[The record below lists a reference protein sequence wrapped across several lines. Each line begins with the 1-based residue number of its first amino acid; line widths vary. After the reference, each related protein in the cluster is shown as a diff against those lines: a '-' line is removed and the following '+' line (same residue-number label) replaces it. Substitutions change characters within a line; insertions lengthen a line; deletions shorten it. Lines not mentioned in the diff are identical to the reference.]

1 MEPTISSFI
10 FQTIASFAVSVAAGN
25 VPLIK
30 TWFNGNKNLEDHVR
44 ECFRKALRAWSVN
57 KGIREIE
64 EHRWQTHL
72 EELREFL
79 AGESKSKEYDSL
91 VRLWVEE
98 LRKDDVCYS
107 FIIEHKQEIHDLRM
121 QEGFAQVMNQLH
133 LEHEKDRE
141 ELTQIEVKLDEI
153 KNLFK
158 GLNNSSSGEETV
170 NKLLSVLNNS
180 VASLIEKLQLD
191 SALSLLNDIE
201 NSFSELI
208 TRNTQLKAKIKYQKG
223 LTLFF
228 DQTGK
233 AFSLFHDAYELAPQ
247 DPGIKEKE
255 AQRLLYKG
263 AYEEAKQIC
272 LTLPENNVMRI
283 VTNVLISDDVEAAY
297 RQLPSEHKE
306 DYRLRYEILSI
317 RGNSDI
323 ESTFLFD
330 DKEVAAYQDLTYSNI
345 FGWMFAL
352 TCHNVNLG
360 GLLLLALN
368 PDMVNFDKYQEAFN
382 FAEQFYRLLSTRE
395 VERSLR
401 MVKLQYCYWGFVL
414 DRHESWIDEVMKIDP
429 KDLKHHQ
436 DHQTL
441 DITSMLMVKE
451 RYSEAFANIA
461 SMRSKI
467 TVNIANYVILMA
479 FWAKNIDY
487 LKWIFDV
494 RRENGFKFNP
504 SSAKYIAFNV
514 FKNTSKTIL
523 QLIKEEDFGQN
534 SDYEALKQLC
544 LHYSDGEV
552 DVNRLKALVNSLSE
566 PMKPYVAMVLSKH
579 GEAELAEQI
588 LPAKAG
594 DSPRDLGQRIALG
607 IMAQIPSK
615 RSQLYRLLTE
625 ERKKGALCDDEIL
638 SIEFECSMQME
649 DYDNALEVVEELI
662 KRHPDDE
669 DVKVH
674 HLKLLGR
681 LHPEKLKEY
690 EREMVSF
697 SYSHPSYMQKVYQ
710 VFAENKYLD
719 CAAEILYQYVLV
731 SNDWGV
737 KTYYFNEGS
746 QGYIKG
752 VVSRNYPTAEVGL
765 FAICDMGDDNR
776 SVFPVEIG
784 NDVGEKLLGHQEG
797 DSVVCEI
804 NGKNVEL
811 TIVHVVDK
819 YGKLSLDILLESC
832 NGSNPFMKPITIDPE
847 KPFES
852 FEKAIDAI
860 GPSNQD
866 YLQQLKELQ
875 EAYERGEK
883 GLIHLVSHNQALEDT
898 YSCLFSSSK
907 VIVEPWQRLNQ
918 ISFSD
923 KAQKD
928 VTFVLDITAVIL
940 FFEFQ
945 QKTGCCYP
953 NKFVVSSSTYEFVL
967 KCSKSSDTLSLFD
980 LKEALDNQWLKRYN
994 DYLSKDVKIRLN
1006 KLVQWMDKYCKKEMS
1021 DVTLEINHEGKS
1033 KFQVMT
1039 MNTLLLL
1046 LNKPMRCLITDD
1058 RFFMSQF
1065 GKHMR
1070 IISTETYI
1078 YMKQIEVT
1086 AYRELLMAS
1095 NYMGIF
1101 LPREMIV
1108 KEYAKMEQGQKNYIS
1123 YIMQDAMYNVYLFDE
1138 IVNASIRI
1146 VQTAHDILS
1155 ARLTITN
1162 MLLSCLKSANPE
1174 IKGQLVNSVITELRD
1189 DILGSAEVKECMLD
1203 AARISHVIMLQ

>member
-1 MEPTISSFI
+1 MEPATSSFI
-10 FQTIASFAVSVAAGN
+10 FQTIVSFAVSVAAGN

-30 TWFNGNKNLEDHVR
+30 TWFNGNKNLEDHVY
-44 ECFRKALRAWSVN
+44 ECFRKALKVWSVN
-57 KGIREIE
+57 KGIRKIE
-64 EHRWQTHL
+64 ECRWQTHL
-72 EELREFL
+72 DELRQFL
-79 AGESKSKEYDSL
+79 AGESVSKEYDSL
-91 VRLWVEE
+91 VRLWVDE
-98 LRKDDVCYS
+98 LQKDSICYS
-107 FIIEHKQEIHDLRM
+107 FIIEHKQDIHDLRM
-121 QEGFAQVMNQLH
+121 QEGFAQVMNQLRF
-133 LEHEKDRE
+133 EHEKDR
-141 ELTQIEVKLDEI
+141 TQFSQIGGDVKEILDLLKKDTSSNSEVA
-153 KNLFK
+153 
-158 GLNNSSSGEETV
+158 
-170 NKLLSVLNNS
+170 NKLLSILENS
-180 VASLIEKLQLD
+180 INKLIERLQTD
-191 SALSLLNDIE
+191 SALSLLNNIE
-201 NSFSELI
+201 NSFSELVAD
-208 TRNTQLKAKIKYQKG
+208 NTQLKAKIKYQKG

-233 AFSLFHDAYELAPQ
+233 AFSLFHEAYELTPQ
-247 DPGIKEKE
+247 DPAIKEKE

-272 LTLPENNVMRI
+272 LTLPKSNVIRI
-283 VTNVLISDDVEAAY
+283 VANVLGSDDVEAAY
-297 RQLPSEHKE
+297 GQLPAEQKE

-317 RGNSDI
+317 RGNSDK

-330 DKEVAAYQDLTYSNI
+330 DKKVVAYQDLTYSNI

-368 PDMVNFDKYQEAFN
+368 PDMVNLDKYQEAFD
-382 FAEQFYRLLSTRE
+382 FAGQFYRLLSTRE

-441 DITSMLMVKE
+441 DITSMLMVKG

-479 FWAKNIDY
+479 FWARNLDY
-487 LKWIFDV
+487 LKWIVDV
-494 RRENGFKFNP
+494 KRENGFKFNS

-514 FKNTSKTIL
+514 FKNTSKAIL
-523 QLIKEEDFGQN
+523 QLIKEEDFDKN
-534 SDYEALKQLC
+534 CDYEALKQLC
-544 LHYSDGEV
+544 CHYSDGEV
-552 DVNRLKALVNSLSE
+552 DVIRLKALVGSLSE

-594 DSPRDLGQRIALG
+594 DSPRDLVQRIALG

-681 LHPEKLKEY
+681 LNPEKLKEY
-690 EREMVSF
+690 EREMIGF

-719 CAAEILYQYVLV
+719 CAAEILYQYVLA
-731 SNDWGV
+731 SNDWGA

-765 FAICDMGDDNR
+765 FAICDIGDDNR
-776 SVFPVEIG
+776 PVFPVEIG
-784 NDVGEKLLGHQEG
+784 NDIGEKLLGHKEG

-804 NGKNVEL
+804 NGKDVEL

-819 YGKLSLDILLESC
+819 YGKLSIDILLESC
-832 NGSNPFMKPITIDPE
+832 NGSNPFMKPITINPE

-860 GPSNQD
+860 APSNHD
-866 YLQQLKELQ
+866 YLRQLKELQ
-875 EAYERGEK
+875 DAYERGEK

-907 VIVEPWQRLNQ
+907 VIVEPWQQLNQ
-918 ISFSD
+918 ISFRD

-945 QKTGCCYP
+945 QKTGCSYP
-953 NKFVVSSSTYEFVL
+953 NIFVVSSSTYEFIL
-967 KCSKSSDTLSLFD
+967 KCSKSSETLSLFD

-994 DYLSKDVKIRLN
+994 DYLSKDVNIRLN
-1006 KLVQWMDKYCKKEMS
+1006 RLVQWMDKHCEKEMS

-1033 KFQVMT
+1033 KFQIMT

-1046 LNKPMRCLITDD
+1046 LHKPMRCLITDD
-1058 RFFMSQF
+1058 RFFMKQF

-1078 YMKQIEVT
+1078 YLNQIEVT
-1086 AYRELLMAS
+1086 SYRELLMAS
-1095 NYMGIF
+1095 NYRGIF

-1108 KEYAKMEQGQKNYIS
+1108 KEYSKMEQGQKNYIS

-1138 IVNASIRI
+1138 IVNASIKI
-1146 VQTAHDILS
+1146 AQTAHDILS

-1189 DILGSAEVKECMLD
+1189 DIRGSAEVKECMLD